1 MTTLEQNNTIKIGII
16 GLGYVGLPLA
26 IEFSKKYSVIG
37 LDKDANRIKQLNDGI
52 DKTLEVNKEEL
63 NVADIIYT
71 VEVQDISDCNVYII
85 TVPTPVDQY
94 NNPDM
99 LPLNSASKMVGN
111 ILNKN
116 DVIIYE
122 STVYPGA
129 TEEYCVPILEK
140 ASGLK
145 YNKDFFCGYSPERIN
160 PGDKEHNL
168 KTIIK
173 ITSGSNEKTAIFV
186 DNLYQSIIS
195 AGTHKVSSIA
205 VAESAKVIE
214 NIQRDVNIALIN
226 EFSKIFNKLKIN
238 TNEVLEASSTKW
250 NFLPF
255 RPGLVG
261 GHCIGVDPYYLT
273 HRAIEVGYHPE
284 IILAGRRMNN
294 SMGQYIAN
302 ATILQMAQAKINPVG
317 SNVAILGIT
326 FKENCPDMRN
336 TKVPDIISHLKDY
349 GCNIIV
355 TDPYA
360 DHSMAKTLYNIDLV
374 DIGSVSDCDVQ
385 IIAVSHDEYKYITKE
400 TWTHSFNNNGILIDV
415 KAIYPVDFFKDTNI
429 QYWSL

>member
-1 MTTLEQNNTIKIGII
+1 MTRLGQNNKIKIGII

-37 LDKDANRIKQLNDGI
+37 FDKDINRIKQLNNGI
-52 DKTLEVNKEEL
+52 DITLEVNKEEL
-63 NVADIIYT
+63 NIAEIIYT
-71 VEVQDISDCNVYII
+71 TEIQGISDCNVYII

-111 ILNKN
+111 ILNIN

-140 ASGLK
+140 ESGLK

-173 ITSGSNEKTAIFV
+173 VTSGSDEKTADFV
-186 DNLYQSIIS
+186 DALYQSIIS
-195 AGTHKVSSIA
+195 VGTHKVSSIA

-226 EFSKIFNKLKIN
+226 ELSKIFNKLKIN

-273 HRAIEVGYHPE
+273 HRAIEAGYHPE
-284 IILAGRRMNN
+284 IILAGRRMND
-294 SMGQYIAN
+294 SMGQYIAD
-302 ATILQMAQAKINPVG
+302 AVILQMNQAEINPVG
-317 SNVAILGIT
+317 AKVAILGMT
-326 FKENCPDMRN
+326 FKENCPDIRN
-336 TKVPDIISHLKDY
+336 TKVPDIINHLKDY
-349 GCNIIV
+349 GCSIIV
-355 TDPYA
+355 TDQYA
-360 DHSMAKTLYNIDLV
+360 DPSMTKALYNIDLV

-385 IIAVSHDEYKYITKE
+385 IIAVAHDEYKYISKE
-400 TWTHSFNNNGILIDV
+400 TWTQSFNNNGILIDV
-415 KAIYPVDFFKDTNI
+415 KSIYSIDFFKNTHI
-429 QYWSL
+429 KYWSL